1 MKAVILAAGKGK
13 RLEPLTETMPKCM
26 LPLAGKPILEHLIH
40 EIKKAGIDEIFIVI
54 GYKGEEIRSYFGNG
68 DKFGVRIKY
77 VEQKERLGTA
87 HALAMVR
94 LKLKE
99 DFLALNGDAII
110 TSKDLKKLIRK
121 HEGIA
126 TLGLKKV
133 KDPWNYGIVELD
145 GNLVVRIVEKPREK
159 ISNLAN
165 AGIYVFSPEIFK
177 AIEKTQ
183 KSERGEY
190 EITASIDILINEG
203 REVRGVELLDIWL
216 DIGTPWGYLD
226 SNRIMLERM
235 EERRDGEVEENVVI
249 KGKLI
254 LGKNSVIKSG
264 TYIEGPVYIGENT
277 TIGPNTYL
285 RSFST
290 IGNNCKIGNAVEIKN
305 SIIMDYTN
313 VPHLSYVGDSI
324 IGRKC
329 NLGAG
334 TKIGN
339 LRLDEKNV
347 KMRLKGELV
356 DTGKRKFGCVIGENV
371 KLGLNVMIN
380 SGRKIGSNSK
390 IGPGVIVYSDIPRNS
405 FVVVKQELSY
415 K

>member
-1 MKAVILAAGKGK
+1 MKAVILAAGRGE

-26 LPLAGKPILEHLIH
+26 LPLAGKPILEHII
-40 EIKKAGIDEIFIVI
+40 EEVKKVGIDEITIII
-54 GYKGEEIRSYFGNG
+54 GYKGEEIKNYFEDGG
-68 DKFGVRIKY
+68 KLGVKINY
-77 VEQKERLGTA
+77 AEQNERLGTA
-87 HALAMVR
+87 HALSMVY
-94 LKLKE
+94 LDE
-99 DFLALNGDAII
+99 DFLALNGDTII
-110 TSKDLKKLIRK
+110 TSEALEKLIK
-121 HEGIA
+121 NHEGKV

-133 KDPWNYGIVELD
+133 DDPRNYGVVELEKD
-145 GNLVVRIVEKPREK
+145 RVLKIVEKPKEK
-159 ISNLAN
+159 ISDLAN

-177 AIEKTQ
+177 AIEKTP

-190 EITASIDILINEG
+190 EITTSINIMIENGE
-203 REVRGVELLDIWL
+203 EVKGVVFEDIWL

-226 SNRIMLERM
+226 ANKVMLERM
-235 EERRDGEVEENVVI
+235 EERIEGEVEENVTI
-249 KGKLI
+249 KGKLV

-264 TYIEGPVYIGENT
+264 SYIEGPVYIGENT
-277 TIGPNTYL
+277 KIGPNTYL

-324 IGRKC
+324 IGRRC

-334 TKIGN
+334 TKVGN
-339 LRLDEKNV
+339 LRLDERNV
-347 KMRLKGELV
+347 KMRIKGKLV
-356 DTGKRKFGCVIGENV
+356 DTGRRKMGCLIGDNV

-390 IGPGVIVYSDIPRNS
+390 IGPGVIVYSDIPKNS
-405 FVVVKQELSY
+405 LVVVKQELEFR
-415 K
+415 